1 MIGTPFLSALVGGSL
16 VGGTVSLAAY
26 AWPRRARL
34 EDAVSQ
40 LTTRPTQTDANTRTE
55 RLGRWAAGFIGTTAN
70 TRRLLDLSGRSTSE
84 FVADKV
90 VLALVGA
97 ALPAIVTSVWFWLFH
112 TSLWLPAVSAVVGAI
127 AGFFTPNL
135 LLRRTS
141 KRTQQLANESLFTL
155 FDLVILER
163 LANQSVTQAMTS
175 AAALSQAPLFRHV
188 SAALDRA
195 RLEQR
200 PPYGEL
206 QQLAVELDLPQLG
219 DLVDVIRLEEHGA
232 SLART
237 LRDRLS
243 ELRDADLV
251 AMKLAAHERTE
262 SMTFFMVIPALI
274 FGLIFIIPPLMQLLG
289 TN

>member
-1 MIGTPFLSALVGGSL
+1 MIGTPFLSALTGGLL
-16 VGGTVSLAAY
+16 VGGAVSVAAY
-26 AWPRRARL
+26 AVPRRARL
-34 EDAVSQ
+34 SDAVTR
-40 LTTRPTQTDANTRTE
+40 LTAPPTESDTLSGTN
-55 RLGRWAAGFIGTTAN
+55 RLGRWASGFIGTTSH
-70 TRRLLDLSGRSTSE
+70 TRRLLDLAGRSTSE

-97 ALPAIVTSVWFWLFH
+97 GLPAIVTSVWFWLFH
-112 TSLWLPAVSAVVGAI
+112 TSLWLPAVSAVIGAV
-127 AGFFTPNL
+127 AGFFTPDL
-135 LLRRTS
+135 MLRRAS

-163 LANQSVTQAMTS
+163 LANQSVTQALTS
-175 AAALSQAPLFRHV
+175 AAGLSQAPLFRHV

-195 RLEQR
+195 RLQQH

-206 QQLAVELDLPQLG
+206 QQLAKELDLPQLG

-289 TN
+289 TS

>member
-1 MIGTPFLSALVGGSL
+1 MIGTPFLSVLTGALLVGGA
-16 VGGTVSLAAY
+16 VSIAAY
-26 AWPRRARL
+26 ALPRRARL
-34 EDAVSQ
+34 SDVMTR
-40 LTTRPTQTDANTRTE
+40 LTTTPTQPDANTRTD
-55 RLGRWAAGFIGTTAN
+55 RLGRWASGFIGTTAN
-70 TRRLLDLSGRSTSE
+70 TRRLLDLAGRSPSE
-84 FVADKV
+84 FIADKV
-90 VLALVGA
+90 ILTIVGA
-97 ALPAIVTSVWFWLFH
+97 AMPAIVTSVWFWLFH
-112 TSLWLPAVSAVVGAI
+112 TSLWLPAISAVAGAI
-127 AGFFTPNL
+127 AGFFTPDL
-135 LLRRTS
+135 MLRRAS

-175 AAALSQAPLFRHV
+175 AADLSRAPLFRHV
-188 SAALDRA
+188 GAALDRA
-195 RLEQR
+195 RLQQH

-206 QQLAVELDLPQLG
+206 QQLALELDLPQLG

-251 AMKLAAHERTE
+251 AMKLSAHERTE

-274 FGLIFIIPPLMQLLG
+274 FGLIFVIPPLMQLLG